1 MDTFLGGP
9 YNKDYS
15 MLGSVLGS
23 PLSAE
28 ITISACSKFW
38 ILLRDVDNEHSHC
51 RGAQVD

>member
-23 PLSAE
+23 PLKCLL
-28 ITISACSKFW
+28 ISYTVY
-38 ILLRDVDNEHSHC
+38 LLGMVL
-51 RGAQVD
+51 VF